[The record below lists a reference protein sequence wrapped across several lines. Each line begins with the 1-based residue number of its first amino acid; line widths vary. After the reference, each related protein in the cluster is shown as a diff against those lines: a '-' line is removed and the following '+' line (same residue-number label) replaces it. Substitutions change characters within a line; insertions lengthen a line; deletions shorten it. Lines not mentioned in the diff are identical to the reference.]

1 MPVKF
6 YLHKEGQFLNSNGRL
21 GLRYEVG
28 TLQEVQVSAW
38 DIKMLKDDYVNKK
51 CENDLSFDDCLYNA
65 LENQMIEATEGNCTV
80 PWTRNNSRICS
91 DQSDVD
97 KAFNIS
103 WSRGTNQV
111 RRMYVLC
118 SIHIYFEGQ

>member
-1 MPVKF
+1 MPVKY

-111 RRMYVLC
+111 RRIYVQF
-118 SIHIYFEGQ
+118 IIY